1 MTVLMDSP
9 LPNRTYRGKV
19 RDTYD
24 LGDRLL
30 IVATDRISAF
40 DAILPTA
47 IPDKGKVLS
56 QMSAWWFERSA
67 QVVPN
72 HFIRLA
78 DGTAADELPFELPRD
93 LIGRSTI
100 ARKARRI
107 DVECIVRGYV
117 SGSAW
122 AEFEKYGTVNGIRMP
137 KDLRESDRLAEPM
150 FTPTTKAEEGHDEAM
165 TFSDLMQEVGPEAA
179 QVLRVR
185 SLALYNFAA
194 EYARERGIIIADTKF
209 EFGWLGDE
217 LIVIDE
223 ILTPDSSRF
232 WAVADYEPGRPQAS
246 FDKQYVRDWLLEV
259 RLEPRAAGAGAARRR
274 RARHVRALPG
284 GVPAAHGAGSAVTR
298 PNGYFFSS
306 LSRRSII
313 PYSTA
318 MCWITS
324 IATSPTARM
333 MPPAIASTP
342 VSFAAPIAS
351 RIAPAAPISAPMS
364 GIPCPSSPCSMMSRI
379 VVQLIR
385 PSDVPAAHPAR
396 FGKPILS
403 QRRTTRGGDDGLHR
417 ARRALDRGRRADMLP
432 RMFLARV
439 YVTLKPTVNDP
450 PGLTIRGGLHS
461 LGFTSV
467 DSVRSGKYM
476 EIRLDAR

>member
-1 MTVLMDSP
+1 MPVLMDSP

-40 DAILPTA
+40 DSILPTG

-78 DGTAADELPFELPRD
+78 DGTPADELPFALPPE

-107 DVECIVRGYV
+107 DVECIVRGYL

-122 AEFEKYGTVNGIRMP
+122 TEFQQYGTVNGIRVP
-137 KDLRESDRLAEPM
+137 KEMRESEKFPEPL

-185 SLALYNFAA
+185 SIALYNFAA

-209 EFGWLGDE
+209 EFGWLDDE

-232 WAVADYEPGRPQAS
+232 WAVADYEPGRAQAS
-246 FDKQYVRDWLLEV
+246 FDKQYVRDWLLQSGWNKEPPPPELPDDVVRGTSERYREAFRLLTGLEV
-259 RLEPRAAGAGAARRR
+259 R
-274 RARHVRALPG
+274 
-284 GVPAAHGAGSAVTR
+284 
-298 PNGYFFSS
+298 
-306 LSRRSII
+306 
-313 PYSTA
+313 
-318 MCWITS
+318 
-324 IATSPTARM
+324 
-333 MPPAIASTP
+333 
-342 VSFAAPIAS
+342 
-351 RIAPAAPISAPMS
+351 
-364 GIPCPSSPCSMMSRI
+364 
-379 VVQLIR
+379 
-385 PSDVPAAHPAR
+385 
-396 FGKPILS
+396 
-403 QRRTTRGGDDGLHR
+403 
-417 ARRALDRGRRADMLP
+417 
-432 RMFLARV
+432 
-439 YVTLKPTVNDP
+439 
-450 PGLTIRGGLHS
+450 
-461 LGFTSV
+461 
-467 DSVRSGKYM
+467 
-476 EIRLDAR
+476 